1 MPDKIPIENM
11 LIDRGCLTRRQLD
24 RAMCLKER
32 RPDRSIEEIL
42 TEFGY
47 VTEADLL
54 ACAASRN
61 HMEVAPA
68 GPIRAD
74 RKAVSLIEPS
84 FAMRN
89 RILPIRFEEECLMVA
104 AAYPVSSDVLDEV
117 ETLSGM
123 EVRAV
128 LAPEKELKQAIKKA
142 YGNAPEHVYG
152 ENAHF
157 PMEGAGAGFGAAP
170 EGAVSELAFME
181 RVESA
186 PVVRMVNAVIEE
198 AFHKNASDIHV
209 EPGKNELF
217 IRIRINGDLM
227 VHTTLKME
235 YHRPMIT
242 RLKLMAGMDIAEK
255 RLPQDGK
262 YHYERGEVSTDL
274 RISTLPSIYGEKAV
288 LRLLGNDRDNSL
300 MDIRRLGM
308 EEEQRTVFE
317 HILKAPHGMVLVT
330 GPTGSGK
337 TTTLYAALNRMV
349 KKKINIVTVEDP
361 AEKVME
367 GITQVQVNSKAGLTF
382 ASALRSILRQDPDV
396 IMVGEMRDE
405 ETVAIGV
412 RAAIT
417 GHLVLSTLHTNDCA
431 STIHRLRNMGVPA
444 YMAAASLSGIVAQR
458 LVKLLCPNCRQPYE
472 PDMRERRIFAE
483 RRKPVPDR
491 LWRSGGCPLCGGTG
505 YTRRTAVYEIMDVD
519 EQIKAMILDNE
530 PLSSIR
536 DYQEKKGS
544 MPLRDHVLRM
554 AADGETDME
563 EAEKILY
570 SVQ

>member
-1 MPDKIPIENM
+1 MPDKIPIENL
-11 LIDRGCLTRRQLD
+11 LIDRGYLTRRQMD
-24 RAMCLKER
+24 RVMRLKEG
-32 RPDRSIEEIL
+32 RPELSIEEIL

-47 VTEADLL
+47 VTEAALL
-54 ACAASRN
+54 TCAAVRD
-61 HMEVAPA
+61 HMEVAPS
-68 GPIRAD
+68 GPLRAD
-74 RKAVSLIEPS
+74 RKAAAVIEPS

-89 RILPIRFEEECLMVA
+89 RILPMRFEEECLLVA
-104 AAYPVSSDVLDEV
+104 ADYPVSPDVLDEV
-117 ETLSGM
+117 ATLSGK

-128 LAPEKELKQAIKKA
+128 LAPEKELRKALRKA
-142 YGNAPEHVYG
+142 YGYAPEHVYG
-152 ENAHF
+152 ENAYF
-157 PMEGAGAGFGAAP
+157 PMETPGTAP
-170 EGAVSELAFME
+170 EGSGSELSFME

-186 PVVRMVNAVIEE
+186 PVVRMVNAVIED

-209 EPGKNELF
+209 EPGRKDLV
-217 IRIRINGDLM
+217 IRIRINGDLI

-288 LRLLGNDRDNSL
+288 LRLLRNDRDNSL

-361 AEKVME
+361 VEKIME
-367 GITQVQVNSKAGLTF
+367 GITQVQVNPKAGLTF

-405 ETVAIGV
+405 ETAAIGV

-431 STIHRLRNMGVPA
+431 STIHRLRNMGVPP

-458 LVKLLCPNCRQPYE
+458 LVKLLCPNCREPYE
-472 PDMRERRIFAE
+472 PDGRERRIFAE
-483 RRKPVPDR
+483 RRADVPDR
-491 LWRSGGCPLCGGTG
+491 LWRSAGCPLCGGTG
-505 YTRRTAVYEIMDVD
+505 YVRRTAVYEMMDVD

-530 PLSSIR
+530 PLLSIR
-536 DYQEKKGS
+536 EYQEQKGS
-544 MPLRDHVLRM
+544 MPIRNHVLRM
-554 AADGETDME
+554 AARGETDME

>member
-1 MPDKIPIENM
+1 MPDKIPIENL
-11 LIDRGCLTRRQLD
+11 LIDRGYLTRRQMD
-24 RAMCLKER
+24 RVMRLKEG
-32 RPDRSIEEIL
+32 RPERSIEEIL

-47 VTEADLL
+47 VTEAALL
-54 ACAASRN
+54 TCAAVRD
-61 HMEVAPA
+61 HMEVAPS
-68 GPIRAD
+68 GPLRAD
-74 RKAVSLIEPS
+74 RKAAAVIEPS

-89 RILPIRFEEECLMVA
+89 RILPMRFEEECLLVA
-104 AAYPVSSDVLDEV
+104 AAYPVSPDVLDEV
-117 ETLSGM
+117 ATLSGK

-128 LAPEKELKQAIKKA
+128 LAPEKELRKALRKA
-142 YGNAPEHVYG
+142 YGYAPEHVYG
-152 ENAHF
+152 ENAYF
-157 PMEGAGAGFGAAP
+157 PMETPGTAP
-170 EGAVSELAFME
+170 EGSGSELSFME

-186 PVVRMVNAVIEE
+186 PVVRMVNAVIED

-209 EPGKNELF
+209 EPGRKDLV
-217 IRIRINGDLM
+217 IRIRINGDLI

-288 LRLLGNDRDNSL
+288 LRLLRNDRDNSL

-308 EEEQRTVFE
+308 EEEQRMVFE

-361 AEKVME
+361 VEKIME
-367 GITQVQVNSKAGLTF
+367 GITQVQVNPKAGLTF

-405 ETVAIGV
+405 ETAAIGV

-431 STIHRLRNMGVPA
+431 STIHRLRNMGVPP

-458 LVKLLCPNCRQPYE
+458 LVKLLCPNCREPYE
-472 PDMRERRIFAE
+472 PDGRERRIFAE
-483 RRKPVPDR
+483 RRADVPDR
-491 LWRSGGCPLCGGTG
+491 LWRSAGCPLCGGTG
-505 YTRRTAVYEIMDVD
+505 YVRRTAVYEMMDVD

-530 PLSSIR
+530 PLLSIR
-536 DYQEKKGS
+536 EYQEQKGS
-544 MPLRDHVLRM
+544 MPIRNHVLRM
-554 AADGETDME
+554 AARGETDME

>member
-1 MPDKIPIENM
+1 MPDKIPIENL
-11 LIDRGCLTRRQLD
+11 LIDRGYLTRRQMD
-24 RAMCLKER
+24 RVMRLKEG
-32 RPDRSIEEIL
+32 RPELSIEEIL

-47 VTEADLL
+47 VTEAALL
-54 ACAASRN
+54 TCAAVRD
-61 HMEVAPA
+61 HMEVAPS
-68 GPIRAD
+68 GPLRAD
-74 RKAVSLIEPS
+74 RKAAAVIEPS

-89 RILPIRFEEECLMVA
+89 RILPMRFEEECLLVA
-104 AAYPVSSDVLDEV
+104 AAYPVSPDVLDEV
-117 ETLSGM
+117 ATLSGK

-128 LAPEKELKQAIKKA
+128 LAPEKELRKALRKA
-142 YGNAPEHVYG
+142 YGYAPEHVYG
-152 ENAHF
+152 ENAYF
-157 PMEGAGAGFGAAP
+157 PMETPGTAP
-170 EGAVSELAFME
+170 EGSGSELSFME

-186 PVVRMVNAVIEE
+186 PVVRMVNAVIED

-209 EPGKNELF
+209 EPGRKDLV
-217 IRIRINGDLM
+217 IRIRINGDLI

-288 LRLLGNDRDNSL
+288 LRLLRNDRDNSL

-361 AEKVME
+361 VEKIME
-367 GITQVQVNSKAGLTF
+367 GITQVQVNPKAGLTF

-396 IMVGEMRDE
+396 IMVGETRDE
-405 ETVAIGV
+405 ETAAIGV

-431 STIHRLRNMGVPA
+431 STIHRLRNMGVPP

-458 LVKLLCPNCRQPYE
+458 LVKLLCPNCREPYE
-472 PDMRERRIFAE
+472 PDGRERRIFAE
-483 RRKPVPDR
+483 RRADVPDR
-491 LWRSGGCPLCGGTG
+491 LWRSAGCPLCGGTG
-505 YTRRTAVYEIMDVD
+505 YVRRTAVYEMMDVD

-530 PLSSIR
+530 PLLSIR
-536 DYQEKKGS
+536 EYQEQKGS
-544 MPLRDHVLRM
+544 MPIRNHVLRM
-554 AADGETDME
+554 AARGETDME

>member
-1 MPDKIPIENM
+1 MPDKIPIENL
-11 LIDRGCLTRRQLD
+11 LIDRGYLTRRQMD
-24 RAMCLKER
+24 RVMRLKEG
-32 RPDRSIEEIL
+32 RPERSIEEIL

-47 VTEADLL
+47 VTEAALL
-54 ACAASRN
+54 TCAAVRD
-61 HMEVAPA
+61 HMEVAPS
-68 GPIRAD
+68 GPLRAD
-74 RKAVSLIEPS
+74 RKAAAVIEPS

-89 RILPIRFEEECLMVA
+89 RILPMRFEEECLLVA
-104 AAYPVSSDVLDEV
+104 AAYPVSPDVLDEV
-117 ETLSGM
+117 ATLSGK

-128 LAPEKELKQAIKKA
+128 LAPEKELRKTLRKA
-142 YGNAPEHVYG
+142 YGYAPEHVYG
-152 ENAHF
+152 ENAYF
-157 PMEGAGAGFGAAP
+157 PMETPGTAP
-170 EGAVSELAFME
+170 EGSGSELSFME

-186 PVVRMVNAVIEE
+186 PVVRMVNAVIED

-209 EPGKNELF
+209 EPGRKDLV
-217 IRIRINGDLM
+217 IRIRINGDLI

-288 LRLLGNDRDNSL
+288 LRLLRNDRDNSL

-361 AEKVME
+361 VEKIME
-367 GITQVQVNSKAGLTF
+367 GITQVQVNPKAGLTF

-405 ETVAIGV
+405 ETAAIGV

-431 STIHRLRNMGVPA
+431 STIHRLRNMGVPP

-458 LVKLLCPNCRQPYE
+458 LVKLLCPNCREPYE
-472 PDMRERRIFAE
+472 PDGRERRIFAE
-483 RRKPVPDR
+483 RRADVPDR
-491 LWRSGGCPLCGGTG
+491 LWRSAGCPLCGGTG
-505 YTRRTAVYEIMDVD
+505 YVRRTAVYEMMDVD

-530 PLSSIR
+530 PLLSIR
-536 DYQEKKGS
+536 EYQEQKGS
-544 MPLRDHVLRM
+544 MPIRNHVLRM
-554 AADGETDME
+554 AARGETDME

>member
-11 LIDRGCLTRRQLD
+11 LIDRGYLTRGQLD
-24 RAMCLKER
+24 RAMRLKEG
-32 RPDRSIEEIL
+32 RPDSSIEEIL

-54 ACAASRN
+54 SCAAARD
-61 HMEVAPA
+61 HMEVAPF
-68 GPIRAD
+68 GPLRAD
-74 RKAVSLIEPS
+74 RKAAAVIEPS
-84 FAMRN
+84 FAVRN
-89 RILPIRFEEECLMVA
+89 RILPMRFEEECLMVA
-104 AAYPVSSDVLDEV
+104 AAYPVSPDVLAEL

-128 LAPEKELKQAIKKA
+128 LAQEKELKQALRKA

-152 ENAHF
+152 ENAYVSMTE
-157 PMEGAGAGFGAAP
+157 PGAAP
-170 EGAVSELAFME
+170 GGSVSELSFME

-209 EPGKNELF
+209 EPGKNDLV

-235 YHRPMIT
+235 FHRPMIT

-308 EEEQRTVFE
+308 EEEQRTAFE

-405 ETVAIGV
+405 EKVDIGV

-431 STIHRLRNMGVPA
+431 STIHRLRNMGVPP

-458 LVKLLCPNCRQPYE
+458 LVKLLCPSCRQPYV
-472 PDMRERRIFAE
+472 PDERERRIFAE
-483 RRKPVPDR
+483 RKKHIPDR
-491 LWRSGGCPLCGGTG
+491 LWRAAGCPLCGGTG

-519 EQIKAMILDNE
+519 EQIRAMILDKE

-536 DYQEKKGS
+536 EYQEQKGS

-554 AADGETDME
+554 AAGGQTDME
-563 EAEKILY
+563 EVEKMLY

>member
-1 MPDKIPIENM
+1 MPDKIPIENL
-11 LIDRGCLTRRQLD
+11 LIDRGYLTRRQMD
-24 RAMCLKER
+24 RVMRLKEG
-32 RPDRSIEEIL
+32 RPERSIEEIL

-47 VTEADLL
+47 VTKAALL
-54 ACAASRN
+54 TCAAVRD
-61 HMEVAPA
+61 HMEVAPS
-68 GPIRAD
+68 GPLRAD
-74 RKAVSLIEPS
+74 RKAAAVIEPS

-89 RILPIRFEEECLMVA
+89 RILPMRFEEECLLVA
-104 AAYPVSSDVLDEV
+104 AAYPVSPDVLDEV
-117 ETLSGM
+117 ATLSGK

-128 LAPEKELKQAIKKA
+128 LAPEKELRKALRKA
-142 YGNAPEHVYG
+142 YGYAPEHVYG
-152 ENAHF
+152 ENAYF
-157 PMEGAGAGFGAAP
+157 PMETPGTAP
-170 EGAVSELAFME
+170 EGSGSELSFME

-186 PVVRMVNAVIEE
+186 PVVRMVNAVIED

-209 EPGKNELF
+209 EPGRKDLV
-217 IRIRINGDLM
+217 IRIRINGDLI

-308 EEEQRTVFE
+308 EEEQRIVFE

-361 AEKVME
+361 VEKIME
-367 GITQVQVNSKAGLTF
+367 GITQVQVNPKAGLTF

-405 ETVAIGV
+405 ETAAIGV

-431 STIHRLRNMGVPA
+431 STIHRLRNMGVPP

-458 LVKLLCPNCRQPYE
+458 LVKLLCPNCRELYE
-472 PDMRERRIFAE
+472 PDGRERRIFAE
-483 RRKPVPDR
+483 RRADVPDR
-491 LWRSGGCPLCGGTG
+491 LWRSAGCPLCGGTG
-505 YTRRTAVYEIMDVD
+505 YVRRTAVYEMMDVD

-530 PLSSIR
+530 PLLSIR
-536 DYQEKKGS
+536 EYQEQKGS
-544 MPLRDHVLRM
+544 MPIRNHVLRM
-554 AADGETDME
+554 AARGETDME

>member
-1 MPDKIPIENM
+1 MPDKIPIENL
-11 LIDRGCLTRRQLD
+11 LIDRGYLTRRQMD
-24 RAMCLKER
+24 RVMRLKEG
-32 RPDRSIEEIL
+32 RPERSIEEIL

-54 ACAASRN
+54 TCAAVRD
-61 HMEVAPA
+61 HMEVAPS
-68 GPIRAD
+68 GPLRAD
-74 RKAVSLIEPS
+74 RKAAAVIEPS

-89 RILPIRFEEECLMVA
+89 RILPMRFEEECLLVA
-104 AAYPVSSDVLDEV
+104 AAYPVSPDVLDEV
-117 ETLSGM
+117 ATLSGK

-128 LAPEKELKQAIKKA
+128 LAPEKELRKALRKA
-142 YGNAPEHVYG
+142 YGYAPEHVYG
-152 ENAHF
+152 ENAYF
-157 PMEGAGAGFGAAP
+157 PMETPGTAP
-170 EGAVSELAFME
+170 EGSGSELSFME

-186 PVVRMVNAVIEE
+186 PVVRMVNAVIED

-209 EPGKNELF
+209 EPGRKDLV
-217 IRIRINGDLM
+217 IRIRINGDLI

-288 LRLLGNDRDNSL
+288 LRLLRNDRDNSL

-361 AEKVME
+361 VEKIME
-367 GITQVQVNSKAGLTF
+367 GITQVQVNPKAGLTF

-405 ETVAIGV
+405 ETAAIGV

-431 STIHRLRNMGVPA
+431 STIHRLRNMGVPP

-458 LVKLLCPNCRQPYE
+458 LVKLLCPNCREPYE
-472 PDMRERRIFAE
+472 PDGRERRIFAE
-483 RRKPVPDR
+483 RRADVPDR
-491 LWRSGGCPLCGGTG
+491 LWRSAGCPLCGGTG
-505 YTRRTAVYEIMDVD
+505 YVRRTAVYEMMDVD

-530 PLSSIR
+530 PLLSIR
-536 DYQEKKGS
+536 EYQEQKGS
-544 MPLRDHVLRM
+544 MPIRNHVLRM
-554 AADGETDME
+554 AARGETDME

>member
-1 MPDKIPIENM
+1 VPDKIPIENL
-11 LIDRGCLTRRQLD
+11 LIDRGYLTRRQMD
-24 RAMCLKER
+24 RVMRLKEG
-32 RPDRSIEEIL
+32 RPERSIEEIL

-47 VTEADLL
+47 VTEAALL
-54 ACAASRN
+54 TCAAVRD
-61 HMEVAPA
+61 HMEVAPS
-68 GPIRAD
+68 GPLRAD
-74 RKAVSLIEPS
+74 RKAAAVIEPS

-89 RILPIRFEEECLMVA
+89 RILPMRFEEECLLVA
-104 AAYPVSSDVLDEV
+104 AAYPVSPDVLDEV
-117 ETLSGM
+117 ATLSGK

-128 LAPEKELKQAIKKA
+128 LAPEKELRKALRKA
-142 YGNAPEHVYG
+142 YGYAPEHVYG
-152 ENAHF
+152 ENAYF
-157 PMEGAGAGFGAAP
+157 PMETPGTAP
-170 EGAVSELAFME
+170 EGSGSELSFME

-186 PVVRMVNAVIEE
+186 PVVRMVNAVIED

-209 EPGKNELF
+209 EPGRKDLV
-217 IRIRINGDLM
+217 IRIRINGDLI

-288 LRLLGNDRDNSL
+288 LRLLRNDRDNSL

-361 AEKVME
+361 VEKIME
-367 GITQVQVNSKAGLTF
+367 GITQVQVNPKAGLTF

-405 ETVAIGV
+405 ETAAIGV

-431 STIHRLRNMGVPA
+431 STIHRLRNMGVPP

-458 LVKLLCPNCRQPYE
+458 LVKLLCPNCREPYE
-472 PDMRERRIFAE
+472 PDGRERRIFAE
-483 RRKPVPDR
+483 RRADVPDR
-491 LWRSGGCPLCGGTG
+491 LWRSAGCPLCGGTG
-505 YTRRTAVYEIMDVD
+505 YVRRTAVYEMMDVD

-530 PLSSIR
+530 PLLSIR
-536 DYQEKKGS
+536 EYQEQKGS
-544 MPLRDHVLRM
+544 MPIRNHVLRM
-554 AADGETDME
+554 AARGETDME

>member
-1 MPDKIPIENM
+1 MPDKIPIENL
-11 LIDRGCLTRRQLD
+11 LIDRGYLTRRQMD
-24 RAMCLKER
+24 RVMRLKEG
-32 RPDRSIEEIL
+32 RPERSIEEIL

-47 VTEADLL
+47 VTEAALL
-54 ACAASRN
+54 TCAAVRD
-61 HMEVAPA
+61 HMEVAPS
-68 GPIRAD
+68 GPLRAD
-74 RKAVSLIEPS
+74 RKAAAVIEPS

-89 RILPIRFEEECLMVA
+89 RILPMRFEEECLLVA
-104 AAYPVSSDVLDEV
+104 AAYPVSPDVLDEV
-117 ETLSGM
+117 ATLSGK

-128 LAPEKELKQAIKKA
+128 LAPEKELRKALRKA
-142 YGNAPEHVYG
+142 YGYAPEHVYG
-152 ENAHF
+152 ENAYF
-157 PMEGAGAGFGAAP
+157 PMETPGTAP
-170 EGAVSELAFME
+170 EGSGSELSFRE

-186 PVVRMVNAVIEE
+186 PVVRMVNAVIED

-209 EPGKNELF
+209 EPGRKDLV
-217 IRIRINGDLM
+217 IRIRINGDLI

-288 LRLLGNDRDNSL
+288 LRLLRNDRDNSL

-361 AEKVME
+361 VEKIME
-367 GITQVQVNSKAGLTF
+367 GITQVQVNPKAGLTF

-405 ETVAIGV
+405 ETAAIGV

-431 STIHRLRNMGVPA
+431 STIHRLRNMGVPP

-458 LVKLLCPNCRQPYE
+458 LVKLLCPNCREPYE
-472 PDMRERRIFAE
+472 PDGRERRIFAE
-483 RRKPVPDR
+483 RRADVPDR
-491 LWRSGGCPLCGGTG
+491 LWRSAGCPLCGGTG
-505 YTRRTAVYEIMDVD
+505 YVRRTAVYEMMDVD

-530 PLSSIR
+530 PLLSIR
-536 DYQEKKGS
+536 EYQEQKGS
-544 MPLRDHVLRM
+544 MPIRNHVLRM
-554 AADGETDME
+554 AARGETDME

>member
-1 MPDKIPIENM
+1 MPDKIPIENL
-11 LIDRGCLTRRQLD
+11 LIDRGYLTRRQMD
-24 RAMCLKER
+24 RVMRLKEG
-32 RPDRSIEEIL
+32 RPERSIEEIL

-47 VTEADLL
+47 VTEAALL
-54 ACAASRN
+54 TCAAVRD
-61 HMEVAPA
+61 HMEVAPS
-68 GPIRAD
+68 GPLRAD
-74 RKAVSLIEPS
+74 RKVAAVIEPS

-89 RILPIRFEEECLMVA
+89 RILPMRFEEECLLVA
-104 AAYPVSSDVLDEV
+104 AAYPVSPDVLDEV
-117 ETLSGM
+117 ATLSGK

-128 LAPEKELKQAIKKA
+128 LAPEKELRKALRKA
-142 YGNAPEHVYG
+142 YGYAPEHVYG
-152 ENAHF
+152 ENAYF
-157 PMEGAGAGFGAAP
+157 PMETPGTAP
-170 EGAVSELAFME
+170 EGSGSELSFME

-186 PVVRMVNAVIEE
+186 PVVRMVNAVIED

-209 EPGKNELF
+209 EPGRKDLV
-217 IRIRINGDLM
+217 IRIRINGDLI

-288 LRLLGNDRDNSL
+288 LRLLRNDRDNSL

-361 AEKVME
+361 VEKIME
-367 GITQVQVNSKAGLTF
+367 GITQVQVNPKAGLTF

-405 ETVAIGV
+405 ETAAIGV

-431 STIHRLRNMGVPA
+431 STIHRLRNMGVPP

-458 LVKLLCPNCRQPYE
+458 LVKLLCPNCREPYE
-472 PDMRERRIFAE
+472 PDGRERRIFAE
-483 RRKPVPDR
+483 RRADVPDR
-491 LWRSGGCPLCGGTG
+491 LWRSAGCPLCGGTG
-505 YTRRTAVYEIMDVD
+505 YVRRTAVYEMMDVD

-530 PLSSIR
+530 PLLSIR
-536 DYQEKKGS
+536 EYQEQKGS
-544 MPLRDHVLRM
+544 MPIRNHVLRM
-554 AADGETDME
+554 AARGETDME

>member
-1 MPDKIPIENM
+1 M
-11 LIDRGCLTRRQLD
+11 
-24 RAMCLKER
+24 
-32 RPDRSIEEIL
+32 
-42 TEFGY
+42 
-47 VTEADLL
+47 
-54 ACAASRN
+54 
-61 HMEVAPA
+61 
-68 GPIRAD
+68 
-74 RKAVSLIEPS
+74 
-84 FAMRN
+84 
-89 RILPIRFEEECLMVA
+89 
-104 AAYPVSSDVLDEV
+104 
-117 ETLSGM
+117 
-123 EVRAV
+123 
-128 LAPEKELKQAIKKA
+128 
-142 YGNAPEHVYG
+142 
-152 ENAHF
+152 
-157 PMEGAGAGFGAAP
+157 
-170 EGAVSELAFME
+170 
-181 RVESA
+181 
-186 PVVRMVNAVIEE
+186 VRMVNAVIED

-209 EPGKNELF
+209 EPGRKELVV
-217 IRIRINGDLM
+217 RIRINGDLI

-308 EEEQRTVFE
+308 EEEQRIVFE

-361 AEKVME
+361 VEKIME
-367 GITQVQVNSKAGLTF
+367 GITQVQVNPKAGLTF

-405 ETVAIGV
+405 ETVDIGV

-431 STIHRLRNMGVPA
+431 STLHRLRNMGVPP

-458 LVKLLCPNCRQPYE
+458 LVKLLCPNCREPYE
-472 PDMRERRIFAE
+472 PDERERRIFAE
-483 RRKPVPDR
+483 RRADVPDR
-491 LWRSGGCPLCGGTG
+491 LWRSAGCPLCGGTG
-505 YTRRTAVYEIMDVD
+505 YVRRTAVYEMMDVD
-519 EQIKAMILDNE
+519 EPIKAMILDNE

-536 DYQEKKGS
+536 EYQEQKGS
-544 MPLRDHVLRM
+544 VPLRNHVLRM
-554 AADGETDME
+554 AASGETDME

>member
-1 MPDKIPIENM
+1 MPDKIPIENL
-11 LIDRGCLTRRQLD
+11 LIDRGYLTRRQMD
-24 RAMCLKER
+24 RVMRLKEG
-32 RPDRSIEEIL
+32 RPERSIEEIL

-47 VTEADLL
+47 VTEAALL
-54 ACAASRN
+54 TCAAVRD
-61 HMEVAPA
+61 HMEVAPS
-68 GPIRAD
+68 GPLRAD
-74 RKAVSLIEPS
+74 RKAAAVIEPS

-89 RILPIRFEEECLMVA
+89 RILPMRFEEECLLVA
-104 AAYPVSSDVLDEV
+104 AAYPVSPDVLDEV
-117 ETLSGM
+117 ATLSGK

-128 LAPEKELKQAIKKA
+128 LAPEKELRKALRKA
-142 YGNAPEHVYG
+142 YGYAPEHVYG
-152 ENAHF
+152 ENAYF
-157 PMEGAGAGFGAAP
+157 PMETPGTAP
-170 EGAVSELAFME
+170 EGSGSELSFME

-186 PVVRMVNAVIEE
+186 PVVRMVNAVIED

-209 EPGKNELF
+209 EPGRKDLV
-217 IRIRINGDLM
+217 IRIRINGDLI

-288 LRLLGNDRDNSL
+288 LRLLRNDRDNSL

-361 AEKVME
+361 VEKIME
-367 GITQVQVNSKAGLTF
+367 GITQVQVNPKAGLTF

-405 ETVAIGV
+405 ETAAIGV

-431 STIHRLRNMGVPA
+431 STIHRLRNMGVPP

-458 LVKLLCPNCRQPYE
+458 LVKLLCPNCREPYE
-472 PDMRERRIFAE
+472 PDGRERRIFAE
-483 RRKPVPDR
+483 RRADVPDR
-491 LWRSGGCPLCGGTG
+491 LWRSAGCPLCGGTG
-505 YTRRTAVYEIMDVD
+505 YVRRTAVYEMMDVD

-530 PLSSIR
+530 PLLSIR
-536 DYQEKKGS
+536 EYQGQKGS
-544 MPLRDHVLRM
+544 MPIRNHVLRM
-554 AADGETDME
+554 AARGETDME

>member
-1 MPDKIPIENM
+1 
-11 LIDRGCLTRRQLD
+11 
-24 RAMCLKER
+24 
-32 RPDRSIEEIL
+32 
-42 TEFGY
+42 
-47 VTEADLL
+47 
-54 ACAASRN
+54 
-61 HMEVAPA
+61 
-68 GPIRAD
+68 
-74 RKAVSLIEPS
+74 
-84 FAMRN
+84 
-89 RILPIRFEEECLMVA
+89 MVA
-104 AAYPVSSDVLDEV
+104 AAYPVSPDVLDEV
-117 ETLSGM
+117 ATLSGK

-128 LAPEKELKQAIKKA
+128 LAPEKELRKALRKA
-142 YGNAPEHVYG
+142 YGYAPEHVYG
-152 ENAHF
+152 ENAYF
-157 PMEGAGAGFGAAP
+157 PMETPGTAP
-170 EGAVSELAFME
+170 EGSGSELYFME

-186 PVVRMVNAVIEE
+186 PVVRMVNAVIED

-209 EPGKNELF
+209 EPGRKDLV
-217 IRIRINGDLM
+217 IRIRINGDLI

-288 LRLLGNDRDNSL
+288 LRLLRNDRDNSL

-361 AEKVME
+361 VEKIME
-367 GITQVQVNSKAGLTF
+367 GITQVQVNPKAGLTF

-405 ETVAIGV
+405 ETAAIGV

-431 STIHRLRNMGVPA
+431 STIHRLRNMGVPP

-458 LVKLLCPNCRQPYE
+458 LVKLLCPNCREPYE
-472 PDMRERRIFAE
+472 PDGRERRIFAE
-483 RRKPVPDR
+483 RRADVPDR
-491 LWRSGGCPLCGGTG
+491 LWRSAGCPLCGGTG
-505 YTRRTAVYEIMDVD
+505 YVRRTAVYEMMDVD

-530 PLSSIR
+530 PLLSIR
-536 DYQEKKGS
+536 EYQEQKGS
-544 MPLRDHVLRM
+544 MPIRNHVLRM
-554 AADGETDME
+554 AARGETDME

>member
-1 MPDKIPIENM
+1 MPDKIPIENL
-11 LIDRGCLTRRQLD
+11 LIDRGYLTRRQMD
-24 RAMCLKER
+24 RVMRLKEG
-32 RPDRSIEEIL
+32 RPERSIEEIL

-47 VTEADLL
+47 VTEAALL
-54 ACAASRN
+54 TCAAVRD
-61 HMEVAPA
+61 HMEVAPS
-68 GPIRAD
+68 GPLRAD
-74 RKAVSLIEPS
+74 RKAAAVIEPS

-89 RILPIRFEEECLMVA
+89 RILPMRFEEECLLVA
-104 AAYPVSSDVLDEV
+104 AAYPVSPDVLDEV
-117 ETLSGM
+117 ATLSGK

-128 LAPEKELKQAIKKA
+128 LAPEKELRKALRKA
-142 YGNAPEHVYG
+142 YGYAPEHVYG
-152 ENAHF
+152 ENAYF
-157 PMEGAGAGFGAAP
+157 PMETPGTAP
-170 EGAVSELAFME
+170 EGSGSELSFME

-186 PVVRMVNAVIEE
+186 PVVRMVNAVIED

-209 EPGKNELF
+209 EPGRKDLV
-217 IRIRINGDLM
+217 IRIRINGDLI

-288 LRLLGNDRDNSL
+288 LRLLRNDRDNSL

-349 KKKINIVTVEDP
+349 EKKINIVTVEDP
-361 AEKVME
+361 VEKIME
-367 GITQVQVNSKAGLTF
+367 GITQVQVNPKAGLTF

-405 ETVAIGV
+405 ETAAIGV

-431 STIHRLRNMGVPA
+431 STIHRLRNMGVPP

-458 LVKLLCPNCRQPYE
+458 LVKLLCPNCREPYE
-472 PDMRERRIFAE
+472 PDGRERRIFAE
-483 RRKPVPDR
+483 RRADVPDR
-491 LWRSGGCPLCGGTG
+491 LWRSAGCPLCGGTG
-505 YTRRTAVYEIMDVD
+505 YVRRTAVYEMMDVD

-530 PLSSIR
+530 PLLSIR
-536 DYQEKKGS
+536 EYQEQKGS
-544 MPLRDHVLRM
+544 MPIRNHVLRM
-554 AADGETDME
+554 AARGETDME

>member
-1 MPDKIPIENM
+1 MPDKIPIENL
-11 LIDRGCLTRRQLD
+11 LIDRGYLTRRQMD
-24 RAMCLKER
+24 RVMRLKEG
-32 RPDRSIEEIL
+32 RPERSIEEIL

-47 VTEADLL
+47 VTEAALL
-54 ACAASRN
+54 TCAAVRD
-61 HMEVAPA
+61 HMEVAPS
-68 GPIRAD
+68 GPLRAD
-74 RKAVSLIEPS
+74 RKAAAVIEPS

-89 RILPIRFEEECLMVA
+89 RILPMRFEEECLLVA
-104 AAYPVSSDVLDEV
+104 AAYAVSPDVLDEV
-117 ETLSGM
+117 ATLSGK

-128 LAPEKELKQAIKKA
+128 LAPEKELRKALRKA
-142 YGNAPEHVYG
+142 YGYAPEHVYG
-152 ENAHF
+152 ENAYF
-157 PMEGAGAGFGAAP
+157 PMETPGTAP
-170 EGAVSELAFME
+170 EGSGSELSFME

-186 PVVRMVNAVIEE
+186 PVVRMVNAVIED

-209 EPGKNELF
+209 EPGRKDLV
-217 IRIRINGDLM
+217 IRIRINGDLI

-288 LRLLGNDRDNSL
+288 LRLLRNDRDNSL

-361 AEKVME
+361 VEKIME
-367 GITQVQVNSKAGLTF
+367 GITQVQVNPKAGLTF

-405 ETVAIGV
+405 ETAAIGV

-431 STIHRLRNMGVPA
+431 STIHRLRNMGVPP

-458 LVKLLCPNCRQPYE
+458 LVKLLCPNCREPYE
-472 PDMRERRIFAE
+472 PDGRERRIFAE
-483 RRKPVPDR
+483 RRADVPDR
-491 LWRSGGCPLCGGTG
+491 LWRSAGCPLCGGTG
-505 YTRRTAVYEIMDVD
+505 YVRRTAVYEMMDVD

-530 PLSSIR
+530 PLLSIR
-536 DYQEKKGS
+536 EYQEQKGS
-544 MPLRDHVLRM
+544 MPIRNHVLRM
-554 AADGETDME
+554 AARGETDME